1 MKYIVET
8 IVNLIV
14 NNAPAKDGEMMIRVD
29 SFEDIKIY
37 EEISRNVSKMLSDM
51 NLSVKIK
58 LAKNKWRHFQN
69 NTDDSVYLQAM
80 EQNHW
85 IAEEESITHY
95 RNLHDTNVLILLG
108 TEDEEDKGGLLNCY
122 AIAPDVLVNELTGNY
137 FDVFAGV
144 LDFGQTEIDA
154 VNKLYKDLFDFIAID
169 ICKLSNLL
177 DDWAN
182 KISTIDDFIELF
194 YGALPLWGL
203 PFKKMELPSLK
214 DLKPKSNI
222 LRIQQKFISRQIFKK
237 LSKNQ
242 YNKYK
247 AQIETYEKEGH
258 QYCSSWTG
266 WANQGIKSYDELSS
280 IILSY
285 ARGER
290 VEEYKEKLLNT
301 DFSIIEDIL
310 DIKIIKEKKE
320 KTAISF
326 VVGDPLEAF
335 SNALLQMLCV
345 VKETDLDVTTFE
357 FDISQAE
364 IVSMYSDAE
373 DEEEKQQLRNTWQT
387 ICKHTNGVFDYL
399 NRNMWYVNDEEVN
412 ISCSPDTIFSP
423 KCTLLNI
430 DNGYVKA
437 ASSNNRISKI
447 DFSIKCKDATGDIVK
462 NGNKITIRAFQW
474 KFSSADDW
482 LHNFSDICLL
492 DKFNNPDNIYIPVAT
507 INKLTSLLF
516 AKSEEEFF
524 DLYDESDIRFDFDLA
539 KYVDENT
546 TADTKLIS
554 AKFDKL
560 GKKFVKFIHAVSNE
574 GFYACICKEQ
584 SELIELVDEYTK
596 LGNELAKTS
605 IPENQKWLLD
615 AFIHAFNIEETTKV
629 LSDDTTV
636 RCCVVPAWHPASLEK
651 LNDQKIFFLDGCTE
665 WWKEQS
671 NAEKVKKKDI
681 EETIENLMQMS
692 MIQSS
697 LDIFP
702 SYGQQY
708 YGAVNSFG
716 TFSVYGR
723 NDIENNSRLK
733 DMIHKDAIYD
743 DDFDGKEN
751 AKMNDN
757 AKMIYGVLAD
767 YTKAFPNSYRNLSI
781 VFVDPTELQPII
793 ASIYKYIEIEKKRHP
808 NDKINISIQI
818 LVKPENKGGRN
829 YLAYWMDECFSQ
841 DANVSIKTYL
851 NEWRTKSDIDKL
863 LNGNNDIVFVMDLLK
878 VNNLQFVKESGA
890 VRLDLSQCK
899 FPIVFKPSP
908 VSDTSSNIKRRIEL
922 SQPQFGSAYA
932 HTQVARYR
940 NNSETIPDGNF
951 IAVREVCIDT
961 DAQIIVHSLHE
972 KAYWVVCIDS
982 GMDGAL
988 LRNDDQHPN
997 EYSIIGFSTG
1007 KGAYGQYN
1015 LTITA
1020 RKPILETIQKKLE
1033 SRLYQL
1039 FHWEKSKIDKAAKL
1053 CLKEASGLD
1062 GISLLSAINQKD
1074 HNVNEFMAYVL
1085 TSLREKEASMDSA
1098 LKIVIHLDSYKHW
1111 FSGEIEKDDDES
1123 QSRPDFLVLEA
1134 KVTEDEKLKLNA
1146 TVTEC
1151 KISSV
1156 SYATH
1161 HKENAIGQVKHGIK
1175 RLSTIFDPNSK
1186 SIKRRYWYAQ
1196 LYRAL
1201 AFAQVT
1207 FSDNSSEFAE
1217 LSSKLRSVL
1226 DGNFDIEW
1234 NGKVLGYWLDMEND
1248 SEVMIDTDVS
1258 TIKLYDIPQKRIQH
1272 LLLDEAIDGLQYV
1285 DINAGVL
1292 IDEENQEQQIEE
1304 REKELKEELKLMHY
1318 QKNRSTS
1325 YSFGEENGNGLSM
1338 VVESSS
1344 NYLVNNKADNT
1355 PLEAVESNSEEVEDK
1370 SQQETNNDKE
1380 VNVDDDEV
1388 NTTVA
1393 DSIEESTNESTSDDN
1408 TVSVQKMDD
1417 AVGLNETRVLIGSD
1431 KLSDEVCWEFG
1442 HKQLANRH
1450 LLITG
1455 TSGQGKTYSI
1465 QTMLYELSKSNVS
1478 SVIFDY
1484 TEGFRLDQLEKEF
1497 VNNMG
1502 NRIDQR
1508 VVKFENVPINPFKRQ
1523 FIEFAGNKYP
1533 EKDSD
1538 VAARFANIMTHV
1550 YSFGDQQSAAI
1561 FDAVRVGL
1569 SKYKDGMNMQ
1579 YFQEELENEKQVNKA
1594 AQTVISKMQPFFYSI
1609 EFEEDSSF
1617 DWGDVIYPS
1626 ESKATIFQL
1635 TAIDRDMQVI
1645 ITELMLWDLWY
1656 YSTKNGNKEKPFV
1669 VVLDEAQNLSHKD
1682 KSPSCKILT
1691 EGRKFGW
1698 SAWYA
1703 TQSLKVLDDEEVT
1716 RLMQAAFKLYF
1727 KPTDD
1732 EIIKMAKQLDP
1743 TDGST
1748 WLNALKGLKKG
1759 QCIVVGERV
1768 KKDDRFGL
1776 TKPTITS
1783 VTAFNGRS

>member
-1 MKYIVET
+1 MRYIVKT

-29 SFEDIKIY
+29 SFEDLKIY
-37 EEISRNVSKMLSDM
+37 EALSRNVSKVLADMDLSI
-51 NLSVKIK
+51 KIK
-58 LAKNKWRHFQN
+58 LAKNKWRHFQD
-69 NTDDSVYLQAM
+69 TTEGSTYLQSM
-80 EQNHW
+80 EQNQW
-85 IAEEESITHY
+85 VAEDESITHY
-95 RNLHDTNVLILLG
+95 RNSHDANVLILLG

-122 AIAPDVLVNELTGNY
+122 TITPDVLVKELSGNY
-137 FDVFAGV
+137 YDVFAGT
-144 LDFGQTEIDA
+144 LDFSQVEVDG
-154 VNKLYKDLFDFIAID
+154 VNKLYRDLFEYIAID
-169 ICKLSNLL
+169 ICKLSNML
-177 DDWAN
+177 DSWEN

-194 YGALPLWGL
+194 YSSLPLWGL
-203 PFKKMELPSLK
+203 PFKKLELPSAKELK
-214 DLKPKSNI
+214 AKSNI
-222 LRIQQKFISRQIFKK
+222 LRIEHSFISRQMFKK
-237 LSKNQ
+237 LSKTQ

-247 AQIETYEKEGH
+247 SQLDTYEKEGH
-258 QYCSSWTG
+258 EYCSSWPG
-266 WANQGIKSYDELSS
+266 WGEQGITSYAEFSN
-280 IILSY
+280 IIMGY

-290 VEEYKEKLLNT
+290 VKEFKEKLLMT
-301 DFSIIEDIL
+301 DFSIIEAVL
-310 DIKIIKEKKE
+310 DIKIIKEKKVRNS
-320 KTAISF
+320 IP
-326 VVGDPLEAF
+326 VVLGDPLEAF
-335 SNALLQMLCV
+335 TDALLQMLCL
-345 VKETDLDVTTFE
+345 VKEANVEVATFD
-357 FDISQAE
+357 FSILQAE
-364 IVSMYSDAE
+364 IVSMYSDSE
-373 DEEEKQQLRNTWQT
+373 DEEEKQQLQNTWLT
-387 ICKHTNGVFDYL
+387 ICRHTNGVFKYL
-399 NRNMWYVNDEEVN
+399 NRNMWYVNDEE
-412 ISCSPDTIFSP
+412 IDIACTPDNIFSP
-423 KCTLLNI
+423 KCTLVNI
-430 DNGYVKA
+430 DAGYVKA
-437 ASSNNRISKI
+437 ASSNKTISKI
-447 DFSIKCKDATGDIVK
+447 DFNIKCRDSEGNIIKERNK
-462 NGNKITIRAFQW
+462 NLIQAFQW
-474 KFSSADDW
+474 KFSGTDSW

-492 DKFNNPDNIYIPVAT
+492 DVFNNPDNNFIPVAT

-524 DLYDESDIRFDFDLA
+524 DLYDESDIRFDFNLT

-546 TADTKLIS
+546 TSDTKLIS
-554 AKFDKL
+554 AKFDIL
-560 GKKFVKFIHAVSNE
+560 GKKFTKFIYSVANE
-574 GFYACICKEQ
+574 GFYSCICKEQ
-584 SELIELVDEYTK
+584 SELIDLVDEYTK
-596 LGNELAKTS
+596 LGEELTRTS
-605 IPENQKWLLD
+605 LPENQKWLLD
-615 AFIHAFNIEETTKV
+615 AFVHAFNMEANTKV
-629 LSDDTTV
+629 LTDDTEV
-636 RCCVVPAWHPASLEK
+636 KCCIVPAWHPAALEK
-651 LNDQKIFFLDGCTE
+651 LNDQKIFFLDGCVE
-665 WWKEQS
+665 WWEEQIL
-671 NAEKVKKKDI
+671 NEKVRKKDI

-692 MIQSS
+692 MIQSA
-697 LDIFP
+697 LDLFP

-708 YGAVNSFG
+708 FGAVNSFG
-716 TFSVYGR
+716 AFSVYGR

-743 DDFDGKEN
+743 DDFDSKEN

-781 VFVDPTELQPII
+781 VFVDPSELQPII
-793 ASIYKYIEIEKKRHP
+793 ASIYKFIEIEKKRHP
-808 NDKINISIQI
+808 DDKINIFIKI

-841 DANVSIKTYL
+841 DANVSIRTYL

-878 VNNLQFVKESGA
+878 VNNMQFVKESGV
-890 VRLDLSQCK
+890 VRLDLSQCR

-922 SQPQFGSAYA
+922 SQPQFSSAYA
-932 HTQVARYR
+932 HTQVSRYR
-940 NNSETIPDGNF
+940 NNSETIPEGKF
-951 IAVREVCIDT
+951 IAVREVCIDNE
-961 DAQIIVHSLHE
+961 AQNIVYALHE
-972 KAYWVVCIDS
+972 KAYWVVCVDS
-982 GMDGAL
+982 GMDGAI
-988 LRNDDQHPN
+988 LRNDEQHKN

-1020 RKPILETIQKKLE
+1020 RKPILDTIQKKLE

-1039 FHWEKSKIDKAAKL
+1039 FHWEKSKVDKAAML

-1074 HNVNEFMAYVL
+1074 HNINEFMAYVL
-1085 TSLREKEASMDSA
+1085 TSLREKETGVQSA

-1111 FSGEIEKDDDES
+1111 FSGEVEKDDDDS

-1134 KVTEDEKLKLNA
+1134 SVSDNENLQLKA

-1151 KISSV
+1151 KMSSITYA
-1156 SYATH
+1156 SY

-1175 RLSTIFDPNSK
+1175 RLSSIFNPESK

-1207 FSDNSSEFAE
+1207 FSDNSFEFAE

-1234 NGKVLGYWLDMEND
+1234 NGKVLGYWLDMDGVSEN
-1248 SEVMIDTDVS
+1248 VIDTDVS
-1258 TIKLYDIPQKRIQH
+1258 TIKIYDIPQKRVQQ
-1272 LLLDEAIDGLQYV
+1272 LLLNDDVNEIRYI

-1292 IDEENQEQQIEE
+1292 IDEENQEQQISE
-1304 REKELKEELKLMHY
+1304 REKELQEELRSFQRNKKQEY
-1318 QKNRSTS
+1318 EFIAEPQKNVNMVEQTS
-1325 YSFGEENGNGLSM
+1325 EEKDNGENEEYVEEFSNPVVNDEQVPEQGGSF
-1338 VVESSS
+1338 VE
-1344 NYLVNNKADNT
+1344 
-1355 PLEAVESNSEEVEDK
+1355 ESN
-1370 SQQETNNDKE
+1370 TNKE
-1380 VNVDDDEV
+1380 SDDEIV
-1388 NTTVA
+1388 RN
-1393 DSIEESTNESTSDDN
+1393 DSQGVVQIDELDK
-1408 TVSVQKMDD
+1408 VSLD
-1417 AVGLNETRVLIGSD
+1417 ETRVLIGTD
-1431 KLSDEVCWEFG
+1431 KISDEVYWEFG

-1465 QTMLYELSKSNVS
+1465 QAMLYELSKSNVS

-1484 TEGFRLDQLEKEF
+1484 TEGFRLDQLESEF
-1497 VNNMG
+1497 VNKMG
-1502 NRIDQR
+1502 NHINQR
-1508 VVKFENVPINPFKRQ
+1508 VVKFESVPINPFKRQ
-1523 FIEFAGNKYP
+1523 FIEFAGSKFP

-1538 VAARFANIMTHV
+1538 IAARFANIMTHV
-1550 YSFGDQQSAAI
+1550 YNFGDQQSAAI
-1561 FDAVRVGL
+1561 FEAVRKGL
-1569 SKYKDGMNMQ
+1569 SKYKDGMNMR
-1579 YFQEELENEKQVNKA
+1579 YFQEELENEKQANRS

-1609 EFEEDSSF
+1609 EFEEDSDF
-1617 DWGDVIYPS
+1617 DWEDVIYS
-1626 ESKATIFQL
+1626 NESTSTIFQL

-1656 YSTKNGNKEKPFV
+1656 YSTKKGNKEKPFV

-1716 RLMQAAFKLYF
+1716 RLMQSAFKLYF

-1748 WLNALKGLKKG
+1748 WLTALKGLKKG
-1759 QCIVVGERV
+1759 QCIAVGERV
-1768 KKDDRFGL
+1768 KKDGKFGL
-1776 TKPTITS
+1776 VKPTITS
-1783 VTAFNGRS
+1783 VTSFGGRS

>member
-1 MKYIVET
+1 MKYIVDS

-14 NNAPAKDGEMMIRVD
+14 ANAPAKDSEMMIRVD
-29 SFEDIKIY
+29 SFEDVKIY
-37 EEISRNVSKMLSDM
+37 ENISRNASDLLANM
-51 NLSVKIK
+51 GLSVKIK
-58 LAKNKWRHFQN
+58 LAKNKWRHFKN
-69 NTDDSVYLQAM
+69 SSEDSVYIQKM
-80 EQNHW
+80 EQNDW
-85 IAEEESITHY
+85 IADEESITHY

-122 AIAPDVLVNELTGNY
+122 TITPDVLVNELAGDY
-137 FDVFAGV
+137 YAVFAGTV
-144 LDFGQTEIDA
+144 DFGETEIDA
-154 VNKLYKDLFDFIAID
+154 VNKLYKDLFDFVAVD
-169 ICKLSNLL
+169 ISKLSNLF
-177 DDWAN
+177 DSWAS
-182 KISTIDDFIELF
+182 KISTADDFIELF
-194 YGALPLWGL
+194 YSTLPLWGL
-203 PFKKMELPSLK
+203 PYKKMDLPGLR
-214 DLKPKSNI
+214 DLKSKSNI
-222 LRIQQKFISRQIFKK
+222 LRIEQNFISRQMFKK
-237 LSKNQ
+237 LSKTQ

-247 AQIETYEKEGH
+247 KQIETYEQEAH
-258 QYCSSWTG
+258 EYSSSWSG
-266 WANQGIKSYDELSS
+266 WGTQGIKSYDELSS
-280 IILSY
+280 IILGY

-290 VEEYKEKLLNT
+290 VEEYREKLIDT
-301 DFSIIEDIL
+301 DFSIIEAIL
-310 DIKIIKEKKE
+310 DIKIAKEKKE
-320 KTAISF
+320 KITIPV

-335 SNALLQMLCV
+335 SSALLQMLCTI
-345 VKETDLDVTTFE
+345 KELNVSVTSLD
-357 FDISQAE
+357 FDIVQAE
-364 IVSMYSDAE
+364 VVSMYSDID
-373 DEEEKQQLRNTWQT
+373 DEEEKQQLQNTWLT
-387 ICKHTNGVFDYL
+387 ICRHANGVFDYL

-412 ISCSPDTIFSP
+412 IVCTPSTIFAP
-423 KCTLLNI
+423 NCTLINI
-430 DNGYVKA
+430 DGGYVKA
-437 ASSNNRISKI
+437 ASANKTISKI
-447 DFSIKCKDATGDIVK
+447 DFSIKCRDE
-462 NGNKITIRAFQW
+462 NGEIIKIGSKKMIQPFQW
-474 KFSSADDW
+474 RFNSTDSW
-482 LHNFSDICLL
+482 LHNFSDICMLSE
-492 DKFNNPDNIYIPVAT
+492 FNNPENIFIPIAT
-507 INKLTSLLF
+507 IKKITSLLF

-539 KYVDENT
+539 KYIDENT
-546 TADTKLIS
+546 TSDTKIIS

-560 GKKFVKFIHAVSNE
+560 GKSFVKFIHAVATE
-574 GFYACICKEQ
+574 GFYSCICKEQ
-584 SELIELVDEYTK
+584 SELITLVDEYTK
-596 LGNELAKTS
+596 LGNELSQTS
-605 IPENQKWLLD
+605 FPENQKWILD

-629 LSDDTTV
+629 LSDDTCV
-636 RCCVVPAWHPASLEK
+636 RCCVVPAWHPAALEK
-651 LNDQKIFFLDGCTE
+651 LNDQKIFFLDGCAE
-665 WWKEQS
+665 WWEEQS
-671 NAEKVKKKDI
+671 YVDKIKKKDI
-681 EETIENLMQMS
+681 DETIENLMQMS

-702 SYGQQY
+702 SYGQTY
-708 YGAVNSFG
+708 FGAVNSFG

-743 DDFDGKEN
+743 DDFDGKDN
-751 AKMNDN
+751 ARMNDN

-781 VFVDPTELQPII
+781 VFVDPSELQPII
-793 ASIYKYIEIEKKRHP
+793 ASIYKYIEIEKKKHP
-808 NDKINISIQI
+808 EEKINISIKI

-851 NEWRTKSDIDKL
+851 NEWRTKTDIDKL

-878 VNNLQFVKESGA
+878 VNNLQFVNESGA
-890 VRLDLSQCK
+890 VRLDLSQCR

-932 HTQVARYR
+932 HTQVSRYR
-940 NNSETIPDGNF
+940 NNSETLPNGKY
-951 IAVREVCIDT
+951 IAVREVCIDNE
-961 DAQIIVHSLHE
+961 AQGIVHALHE
-972 KAYWVVCIDS
+972 KAYWVVCVDS

-988 LRNDDQHPN
+988 LRNDEQHPN

-1015 LTITA
+1015 LTVTA
-1020 RKPILETIQKKLE
+1020 RKPILDTIQKKLE

-1039 FHWEKSKIDKAAKL
+1039 FHWEKAKIDKAAEL
-1053 CLKEASGLD
+1053 CMKEAGGLD

-1085 TSLREKEASMDSA
+1085 TSLREKEEDSESA

-1134 KVTEDEKLKLNA
+1134 NVSDEDKLKLTA
-1146 TVTEC
+1146 KVTEC
-1151 KISSV
+1151 KMSSV
-1156 SYATH
+1156 TNAPQ
-1161 HKENAIGQVKHGIK
+1161 HKEHALDQVNHGIK

-1207 FSDNSSEFAE
+1207 FSDNSAEFAK

-1234 NGKVLGYWLDMEND
+1234 SGRVLGYWLDMYGD
-1248 SEVMIDTDVS
+1248 SEVTIDTDIS
-1258 TIKLYDIPQKRIQH
+1258 TIKLYDIPQKRIQN
-1272 LLLDEAIDGLQYV
+1272 LLLGENVDVVDYV

-1292 IDEENQEQQIEE
+1292 IDAENEEQQIEE
-1304 REKELKEELKLMHY
+1304 RENKLKAELKEFNNQKRKSIVTYTVPEEHEGLKVAEQASEY
-1318 QKNRSTS
+1318 TASSENKTEEIVETS
-1325 YSFGEENGNGLSM
+1325 VEPEPEKKENDIQYVETEEKDTTGEM
-1338 VVESSS
+1338 VVEEE
-1344 NYLVNNKADNT
+1344 
-1355 PLEAVESNSEEVEDK
+1355 PVEIVS
-1370 SQQETNNDKE
+1370 T
-1380 VNVDDDEV
+1380 VDLD
-1388 NTTVA
+1388 
-1393 DSIEESTNESTSDDN
+1393 
-1408 TVSVQKMDD
+1408 
-1417 AVGLNETRVLIGSD
+1417 ETRVLIGTD
-1431 KLSDEVCWEFG
+1431 KITDNVYWEFG

-1484 TEGFRLDQLEKEF
+1484 TEGFRLDQLESEF
-1497 VNNMG
+1497 VNKMG
-1502 NRIDQR
+1502 NHINQR

-1523 FIEFAGNKYP
+1523 FIEFAGQKFP

-1538 VAARFANIMTHV
+1538 IAARFANIMTHV
-1550 YSFGDQQSAAI
+1550 YKFGDQQSAAI

-1579 YFQEELENEKQVNKA
+1579 RFQEELENEKQANKS

-1609 EFEEDSSF
+1609 EFEEDSDF
-1617 DWGDVIYPS
+1617 DWGDVLYPT
-1626 ESKATIFQL
+1626 ESTATIFQL

-1656 YSTKNGNKEKPFV
+1656 YSTKNGSKEKPFV

-1703 TQSLKVLDDEEVT
+1703 TQSLQVLDDDEVT
-1716 RLMQAAFKLYF
+1716 RLLQSAFKLYF
-1727 KPTDD
+1727 KPTDV
-1732 EIIKMAKQLDP
+1732 EIVKMAKQLDP
-1743 TDGST
+1743 TDGNT

-1768 KKDDRFGL
+1768 KNDGKFGL
-1776 TKPTITS
+1776 VKPTITS